1 MKSLCNKRVLSS
13 LLAVF
18 FIQGCAQNDSFSPPI
33 NGEHVHF
40 MATLPDELDALP
52 ISAMYRSK
60 ICRKERRTANMK
72 PYSVPGFHHATYPLS
87 IGQSNQVEV
96 SVPKEGGGKCDW
108 KLSNITFEVKL
119 KDTSKIAPLIDDN
132 FGFETTFVID
142 GNAPQEF
149 DGGYIKK
156 TGNLNEEIT
165 LFPLLRERFL
175 GGHSQSFYLVGEH
188 DVMTYKM
195 DNGRKIHL
203 NVLYEKNFLTHWN
216 GGKNQDADTSMTY
229 PDGTI
234 IYNGDV
240 IPDFDKLMRILES
253 RNSKQTKM

>member
-1 MKSLCNKRVLSS
+1 MKFLYNKGALSS

-18 FIQGCAQNDSFSPPI
+18 FIQGCASGSFSPPI
-33 NGEHVHF
+33 NGEHIHF
-40 MATLPDELDALP
+40 TATLPDELDALP

-72 PYSVPGFHHATYPLS
+72 SYSVPGFYHTTYPLS
-87 IGQSNQVEV
+87 IGHSNQVEIN
-96 SVPKEGGGKCDW
+96 VPKEGGGKCDW

-119 KDTSKIAPLIDDN
+119 KDTSTIAPLIEKN
-132 FGFETTFVID
+132 FGFDTTFVID
-142 GNAPQEF
+142 GNAPQVF

-156 TGNLNEEIT
+156 TGDLNEEIT
-165 LFPLLRERFL
+165 LFPLLSE
-175 GGHSQSFYLVGEH
+175 SFLVGRGKSFNLVGKY

-195 DNGRKIHL
+195 VNGRKIHL
-203 NVLYEKNFLTHWN
+203 SVLYEKNFLTHWQ
-216 GGKNQDADTSMTY
+216 GRKYKGADTSLTY

>member
-1 MKSLCNKRVLSS
+1 MKLLWNKSVLPS
-13 LLAVF
+13 LLALF
-18 FIQGCAQNDSFSPPI
+18 FIQGCASGSFSPPI

-40 MATLPDELDALP
+40 TATLPDELEALP
-52 ISAMYRSK
+52 ISAMYRSN

-72 PYSVPGFHHATYPLS
+72 SYSVPGFHHTTYPLS

-119 KDTSKIAPLIDDN
+119 KDTSTIAPLIDDN
-132 FGFETTFVID
+132 FGFKTTFVID
-142 GNAPQEF
+142 GNAPQVF
-149 DGGYIKK
+149 DGGYVKK
-156 TGNLNEEIT
+156 TGDLNEDII

-175 GGHSQSFYLVGEH
+175 GRHSQSFYLVGKY

-195 DNGRKIHL
+195 NNGRKIHL
-203 NVLYEKNFLTHWN
+203 NVLYEKDFLSHWQ
-216 GGKNQDADTSMTY
+216 GRKNQGADTSLTY

-240 IPDFDKLMRILES
+240 SPDFDKLMRILES
-253 RNSKQTKM
+253 RNHK

>member
-1 MKSLCNKRVLSS
+1 MKFLYNKSALSS

-18 FIQGCAQNDSFSPPI
+18 FIQGCAQSGSFSPPI
-33 NGEHVHF
+33 NGENVHF
-40 MATLPDELDALP
+40 MATIPDELDALP

-72 PYSVPGFHHATYPLS
+72 SYSVPGFHLATYPLS

-96 SVPKEGGGKCDW
+96 SIPKEGGGKCDW
-108 KLSNITFEVKL
+108 KLSNIKFEVKL
-119 KDTSKIAPLIDDN
+119 RDTSKIAPFIEKN
-132 FGFETTFVID
+132 FGFDTTFVID
-142 GNAPQEF
+142 GNAPQVF

-156 TGNLNEEIT
+156 TGDLNEEIT

-175 GGHSQSFYLVGEH
+175 GGHSQSFYLVGKY

-195 DNGRKIHL
+195 VDGRKIHL
-203 NVLYEKNFLTHWN
+203 NVLYEKKFLSHWQ
-216 GGKNQDADTSMTY
+216 GRKNQDADTSMTY

-253 RNSKQTKM
+253 RNSK

>member
-1 MKSLCNKRVLSS
+1 MKFLCNKSVLFA

-33 NGEHVHF
+33 NGEHIHF
-40 MATLPDELDALP
+40 MATIPDELDALP
-52 ISAMYRSK
+52 ISAMYRSE

-72 PYSVPGFHHATYPLS
+72 SYSVPGFHHATYPLS
-87 IGQSNQVEV
+87 IGQPNQVEV
-96 SVPKEGGGKCDW
+96 SVPQEGGGKCDW
-108 KLSNITFEVKL
+108 KLSNLTFEVKL
-119 KDTSKIAPLIDDN
+119 KDTSTIAHLIKNN
-132 FGFETTFVID
+132 FGFKTTFVID

-156 TGNLNEEIT
+156 TGNLNEEII

-175 GGHSQSFYLVGEH
+175 GGRSQSFYLVGEH

-195 DNGRKIHL
+195 NNGRKIHL
-203 NVLYEKNFLTHWN
+203 NVLYEKNFLSHWQ
-216 GGKNQDADTSMTY
+216 GRKNQDADTSMTY

-240 IPDFDKLMRILES
+240 RPDFDKLMRILES
-253 RNSKQTKM
+253 RNSK

>member
-1 MKSLCNKRVLSS
+1 MKLLWNKSALSS

-18 FIQGCAQNDSFSPPI
+18 FIQGCTSESFSPPI
-33 NGEHVHF
+33 NGENIHF
-40 MATLPDELDALP
+40 TATIPDELEALP
-52 ISAMYRSK
+52 ISAMYRSN

-72 PYSVPGFHHATYPLS
+72 PYSVPGFHYATYPLS
-87 IGQSNQVEV
+87 IGQSNQVEA

-119 KDTSKIAPLIDDN
+119 KDTSTIAPIIDDN

-142 GNAPQEF
+142 DNAPQVF

-156 TGNLNEEIT
+156 TGNLNEEII
-165 LFPLLRERFL
+165 LFPLLRERFF
-175 GGHSQSFYLVGEH
+175 GDHSKSFYLVGKY
-188 DVMTYKM
+188 DVMTYKLN
-195 DNGRKIHL
+195 NGRKIHL
-203 NVLYEKNFLTHWN
+203 NILYEKKFLTYWQ
-216 GGKNQDADTSMTY
+216 GGKNKDRETSLTY

-240 IPDFDKLMRILES
+240 SPDFDKLMRILES
-253 RNSKQTKM
+253 RSSK

>member
-1 MKSLCNKRVLSS
+1 MKFLYNKGALSS
-13 LLAVF
+13 LLVVF
-18 FIQGCAQNDSFSPPI
+18 FIQGCASGSFSPPI
-33 NGEHVHF
+33 NGESIHLT
-40 MATLPDELDALP
+40 ATLPDELDALP

-72 PYSVPGFHHATYPLS
+72 SYSVPGFHHATYPLS

-119 KDTSKIAPLIDDN
+119 KDTSTIAPLIEKN
-132 FGFETTFVID
+132 FGFDTTFVID
-142 GNAPQEF
+142 GNAPQVF

-156 TGNLNEEIT
+156 TGDLNEEII

-175 GGHSQSFYLVGEH
+175 GGHSQSFYLVGKY

-195 DNGRKIHL
+195 VNGRKIHL
-203 NVLYEKNFLTHWN
+203 NVLYEKKLLSYWY
-216 GGKNQDADTSMTY
+216 GGKHKDADTSMTY

>member
-1 MKSLCNKRVLSS
+1 MKFLCNKSALSS

-18 FIQGCAQNDSFSPPI
+18 FIQGCAQSGSFSPPI
-33 NGEHVHF
+33 NGEHIHF
-40 MATLPDELDALP
+40 MATIPDELDALP
-52 ISAMYRSK
+52 ISAMYRSE

-72 PYSVPGFHHATYPLS
+72 SYFIPGFHRATYPLS

-119 KDTSKIAPLIDDN
+119 KDTSTIAPLIEKN
-132 FGFETTFVID
+132 FGFKTTFVID

-165 LFPLLRERFL
+165 LFPLLSEMFL
-175 GGHSQSFYLVGEH
+175 VRGGE
-188 DVMTYKM
+188 
-195 DNGRKIHL
+195 
-203 NVLYEKNFLTHWN
+203 
-216 GGKNQDADTSMTY
+216 
-229 PDGTI
+229 I
-234 IYNGDV
+234 I
-240 IPDFDKLMRILES
+240 
-253 RNSKQTKM
+253 